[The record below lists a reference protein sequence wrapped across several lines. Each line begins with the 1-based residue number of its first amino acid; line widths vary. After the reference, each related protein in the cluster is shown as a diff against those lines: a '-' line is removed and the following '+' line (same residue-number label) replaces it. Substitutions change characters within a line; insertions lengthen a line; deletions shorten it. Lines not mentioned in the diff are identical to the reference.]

1 MEVGHRELASIRRAH
16 PRRQLVRDALVV
28 AEEAHAEA
36 EQIRGAQRIAVL
48 LLVAGAVDARID
60 VRLDGVKSAAI
71 VFVLAL
77 HEGAPWVF
85 VLALHEGAPW
95 VEAGVSPRHRHVH
108 LCKTSHQSM
117 SWPSTT

>member
-60 VRLDGVKSAAI
+60 VRLDAVKTAA
-71 VFVLAL
+71 VFLFL
-77 HEGAPWVF
+77 HCTRGQLGLKQA
-85 VLALHEGAPW
+85 
-95 VEAGVSPRHRHVH
+95 H
-108 LCKTSHQSM
+108 LLDTGMHTCARRVIRA
-117 SWPSTT
+117 

>member
-71 VFVLAL
+71 VFCSCAARGGTL
-77 HEGAPWVF
+77 G
-85 VLALHEGAPW
+85 
-95 VEAGVSPRHRHVH
+95 
-108 LCKTSHQSM
+108 
-117 SWPSTT
+117 

>member
-71 VFVLAL
+71 VLFLRCTWGHIGLKHAYLRDTGMYTCARRVIRA
-77 HEGAPWVF
+77 
-85 VLALHEGAPW
+85 
-95 VEAGVSPRHRHVH
+95 
-108 LCKTSHQSM
+108 
-117 SWPSTT
+117 

>member
-77 HEGAPWVF
+77 HEGAPWV
-85 VLALHEGAPW
+85 
-95 VEAGVSPRHRHVH
+95 EAGVSPRHRHVH

-117 SWPSTT
+117 SWPSPT